1 MILPQ
6 KISMLDTELIAAAD
20 PARAAAVF
28 HRDGFVAIRDAL
40 TPEQLEFARTGARR
54 VVDEQMTATPLED
67 ANRGF
72 ARYSFGSQIHHPEWA
87 QLIELPTVL
96 PVLDAIWGS
105 EHYVCSGGGGDYS
118 TPGARI
124 QHLHSDMKDM
134 LNDPLGQVNIYD
146 MPVPFIV
153 VNFLMVDFNKIN
165 GAIRFVPGTQRTRL
179 RPPTLEDEP
188 EHWKQS
194 IVCAPAGT
202 ALVRAVRCWHGGTAN
217 DSAQNRIM
225 TSVGYFAPWFR
236 LPEIAPLPMARYEE
250 LSARG
255 RAMCRH
261 IADWQAAQT

>member
-1 MILPQ
+1 
-6 KISMLDTELIAAAD
+6 MLDIELIPPAD
-20 PARAAAVF
+20 LARAPAVF
-28 HRDGFVAIRDAL
+28 HRDGFVAIADAL
-40 TPEQLEFARTGARR
+40 TPEQLDFAREGARR
-54 VVDEQMTATPLED
+54 VVDEQMAATPLQD
-67 ANRGF
+67 ANRGY

-105 EHYVCSGGGGDYS
+105 EHYICSGAGGDYS

-124 QHLHSDMKDM
+124 QHLH
-134 LNDPLGQVNIYD
+134 DPLGQVSIYD

-153 VNFLMVDFNKIN
+153 VNFLMVDFSEIN

-188 EHWKQS
+188 EHWKRS
-194 IVCAPAGT
+194 ILCAPAGT
-202 ALVRAVRCWHGGTAN
+202 AVVRDVRCWHGGTAN
-217 DSAQNRIM
+217 DSQQNRIM

-236 LPEIAPLPMARYEE
+236 RPESAPLPLARYEE

-255 RAMCRH
+255 REMCRH
-261 IADWQAAQT
+261 MADWQGHVS